1 MLLCI
6 KIGLQLCL
14 TLYRIVQ
21 DIDHRNI
28 LLSLQTQEPG

>member
-14 TLYRIVQ
+14 TLYRIVL
-21 DIDHRNI
+21 DIDHQNI
-28 LLSLQTQEPG
+28 LPSLQTQEPG